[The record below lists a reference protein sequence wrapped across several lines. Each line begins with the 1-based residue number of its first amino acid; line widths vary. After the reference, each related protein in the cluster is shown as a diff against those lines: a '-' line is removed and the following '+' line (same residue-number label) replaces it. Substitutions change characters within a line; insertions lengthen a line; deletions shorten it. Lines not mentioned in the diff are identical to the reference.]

1 MIATGVV
8 IDIAYD
14 AECIDS
20 VTVQYSVKG
29 VPYVFREHVRYNSN
43 GHDIIPAIGEITT
56 GIRVRV
62 EHKEEQPNEGHLFD
76 NIGLIA
82 EDTHE

>member
-1 MIATGVV
+1 MITTGVV

-62 EHKEEQPNEGHLFD
+62 AYEENEPNKACLID
-76 NIGLIA
+76 NGLRR
-82 EDTHE
+82 ECS